1 MARLIAPIFCWHG
14 KAYQTTSY
22 FNYRPLGDVSGL
34 LEIFDRHFVDEIFLS
49 CRTDGCGPDFGV
61 LSQLKQ
67 SKMATPV
74 CYAGGINCEQDV
86 VRALEA
92 GADRVGINSILFRR
106 EQAEKVIGQI
116 GVQGVIAV
124 LPFRIEGGRVE
135 VFDSAT
141 RAFRHLDAELIS
153 WLRAVEVEV
162 LLHDV
167 VADGLRLPFKRT
179 VIDSFHHLD
188 IILTGGVRYLDIDG
202 DLTRVKG
209 LGFENILTWSE
220 HAALRIRAE
229 TPLLNKR
236 GLV

>member
-1 MARLIAPIFCWHG
+1 LIAPIFCWHG

-22 FNYRPLGDVSGL
+22 FNYRPLGEVSGL
-34 LEIFDRHFVDEIFLS
+34 LEIFDRHFVDEILLS
-49 CRTDGCGPDFGV
+49 CRTDGCGPDIGV
-61 LSQLKQ
+61 LSRLKQ

-74 CYAGGINCEQDV
+74 CYAGGIIGEHDV
-86 VRALEA
+86 VLALEA

-106 EQAEKVIGQI
+106 EQAEKVISQI

-135 VFDSAT
+135 VFDSAART
-141 RAFRHLDAELIS
+141 FRQLEAELIA
-153 WLRAVEVEV
+153 WLRAVGVEV

-167 VADGLRLPFKRT
+167 VADGLRLPFNRT
-179 VIDSFHHLD
+179 VMDSFHDLD
-188 IILTGGVRYLDIDG
+188 LILTGGVRCLDIEG
-202 DLTRVKG
+202 DLTRIKG

-220 HAALRIRAE
+220 HAALHIRAA